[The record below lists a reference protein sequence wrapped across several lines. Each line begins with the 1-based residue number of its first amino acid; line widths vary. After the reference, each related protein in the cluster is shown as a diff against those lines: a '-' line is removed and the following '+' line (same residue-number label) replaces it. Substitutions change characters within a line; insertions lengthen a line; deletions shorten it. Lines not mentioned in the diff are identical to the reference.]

1 MKETATP
8 HDEIREE
15 ETGIKNK
22 RARGWRNRRKET
34 RRLEGIKKS
43 VIRFLEP
50 NAER

>member
-1 MKETATP
+1 MKKTATP
-8 HDEIREE
+8 RDEIREE

-22 RARGWRNRRKET
+22 RAKGWRNRRKET
-34 RRLEGIKKS
+34 RLLEGIKKS